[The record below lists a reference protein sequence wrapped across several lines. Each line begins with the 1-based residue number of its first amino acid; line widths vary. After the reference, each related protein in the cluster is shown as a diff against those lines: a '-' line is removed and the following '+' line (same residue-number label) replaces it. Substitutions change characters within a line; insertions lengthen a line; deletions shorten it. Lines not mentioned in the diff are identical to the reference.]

1 MGIGIRRGLN
11 ELYIALI
18 VLEFSIRKF
27 FFGFE
32 NANKMLQT
40 VDKRAVIPI
49 LRKNSAIIRN
59 NCDIESP
66 LIFHNCKNYK
76 NLIIG
81 NNCHIGKNA
90 FLDLKAPIVMEDAV
104 NISMCTTILTHFDA
118 GKSPL
123 KEHGFPDLNGK
134 VLLKKG
140 CYIGANAIIL
150 HGVTIGECAV
160 VGAGA
165 VVTKDVSP
173 FTMVGGVPAK
183 MIKRIKI

>member
-1 MGIGIRRGLN
+1 MGIGIRRSLN
-11 ELYIALI
+11 KLYIYLV

-32 NANKMLQT
+32 NANKMLQS
-40 VDKRAVIPI
+40 VDKRAIIPI
-49 LRKNSAIIRN
+49 LRKNGATIGS

-66 LIFHNCKNYK
+66 LIFHNCEDYK

-81 NNCHIGKNA
+81 NNCHIGKNT
-90 FLDLKAPIVMEDAV
+90 FLDLKAPIVIEDAV
-104 NISMCTTILTHFDA
+104 CISMCTTILTHFDA

-123 KEHGFPDLNGK
+123 KKHGFPDSKSK

-150 HGVTIGECAV
+150 LGVTIGKCAV

-165 VVTKDVSP
+165 VVAKDVAP
-173 FTMVGGVPAK
+173 FTVVGGVPAK
-183 MIKRIKI
+183 MIKKIKV